1 MNALLATFNISSAAV
16 IDTTHPPILG
26 TMKAKAANGTLSEG
40 LVLAKDANGDVV
52 AYDPAGTG
60 PTASLAVIV
69 GVLVHD
75 CDTTKD
81 DAAVVLKHGTV
92 YLPKLLVGAAAPD
105 AAALAAL
112 EAFGIFAL

>member
-1 MNALLATFNISSAAV
+1 MNGILGTYNYGDSAV

-26 TMKAKAANGTLSEG
+26 TAKAKANNGTLAEG
-40 LVLAKDANGDVV
+40 LIVAKDTNGDLV
-52 AYDPAGTG
+52 AYDPAGAG
-60 PTASLAVIV
+60 ATASLAVIK

-81 DAAVVLKHGTV
+81 DAAVIIKHGTV
-92 YLPKLLVGAAAPD
+92 SQAKLLVGAAVPN
-105 AAALAAL
+105 AANLAAL